1 MVQYFRTAIQLF
13 RKLFVFICATAPE
26 YCFVVIVSI
35 AFYVIA
41 LSDGGGG
48 GIGGNDRNGGDSD
61 S

>member
-1 MVQYFRTAIQLF
+1 MVQYFRAAIQLF

-41 LSDGGGG
+41 LSDGGG
-48 GIGGNDRNGGDSD
+48 IGGNDRNGGDSD